1 MNEAL
6 MSDNVLDKAQELK
19 SAILASEE
27 YQKYLR
33 YKKELE
39 KHEELYQKV
48 NEFRGKNFEF
58 QLTGKSANAELVTML
73 LKEYGEVLAEA
84 KVMAFMNAELILCR
98 KLNQMNDIL
107 MEDID
112 LDIRFL

>member
-1 MNEAL
+1 MNEPL
-6 MSDNVLDKAQELK
+6 ISDVVLDKAEELK
-19 SAILASEE
+19 STILASDE

-33 YKKELE
+33 YKTELE

-48 NEFRGKNFEF
+48 SEFRGKNFEM
-58 QLTGKSANAELVTML
+58 QLTGKSANEELVAML

-84 KVMAFMNAELILCR
+84 RVMAFMNAELVLCR
-98 KLNQMNDIL
+98 KLNQVQDIL

-112 LDIRFL
+112 LDLRFL